1 MFATLKNKIKEETG
15 NEVPTL
21 PSVRSSQRYQRGA
34 LDSTSSISI
43 ESLSMFE
50 QKEAELCQLRTQFHD
65 IDSKY
70 NELTKRYSILQDD
83 FERLEKANELLEETV
98 KVSQVQK
105 ELIYE
110 EQDKI
115 QNLQAQE
122 IAKLKSLLNFR
133 EQEAL
138 DRLTVIKQTQQQL
151 DQMRIENKHL
161 RQAEAQ
167 REEIEDELEKLRH
180 SSQVEANNYKTS
192 LACLEE
198 ENRHL
203 LSKLNV
209 LEEARFNFTSN
220 ISNDEK
226 VTALVQ
232 ERKNLEQRLEE
243 AHIQLSDIK
252 SNWSAQ
258 NLALETQVSRL
269 SRQVAAEATEKR
281 KAITT
286 QDAHIEKVKE
296 LEFQLET
303 FQSEISQRDNKIKLL
318 EEEIDDLS
326 STLRDIRIEN
336 GEEITFMRSK
346 FKQYEEETSD
356 LKSRLTAADDRLN
369 DYIEKSEILVKSLKS
384 QLGEL
389 RDEYNSMSNSVENEK
404 KEKAT
409 ILLQNAEISQELSI
423 LKQELKNEAAEV
435 TELNE
440 CNQKLQQ
447 SLSECEC
454 ELIMLR
460 KKSDQFETLATE
472 EKSKNEI
479 IDELNKEMLE
489 KNKSIKLLKQRIAD
503 FKKTLQ
509 NEFKGSIN
517 QTNSCLDDKPRE
529 ICDLDG
535 KVNSLPEKITSPN
548 PPSNHVTVPSV
559 QNRSVV
565 MDEVNF
571 KYLKHVIL
579 KFLTSREVEA
589 RHLIRAVGTLLQ
601 LNQEE
606 EKLLHDTLSFRMSWF
621 GTRPESKFQNFI

>member
-15 NEVPTL
+15 NEVPNL
-21 PSVRSSQRYQRGA
+21 PVRTAQNRYQRGT
-34 LDSTSSISI
+34 LDSTSSVSI

-50 QKEAELCQLRTQFHD
+50 QKEAELSALRAQFND
-65 IDSKY
+65 ISCKY
-70 NELTKRYSILQDD
+70 NDLSKRYNILQDD
-83 FERLEKANELLEETV
+83 MERLEKANELLEESV

-105 ELIYE
+105 ELIYD

-122 IAKLKSLLNFR
+122 IAKLKNLLNFR

-151 DQMRIENKHL
+151 DHVKSENKQL
-161 RQAEAQ
+161 REMEAQ
-167 REEIEDELEKLRH
+167 REEIEDELERLRH
-180 SSQVEANNYKTS
+180 ASQMETNSYKTNM
-192 LACLEE
+192 ACLEE
-198 ENRHL
+198 QNRHL

-226 VTALVQ
+226 VNALIQ
-232 ERKNLEQRLEE
+232 ERKFLEQRLEE

-281 KAITT
+281 KAITS

-303 FQSEISQRDNKIKLL
+303 FQSEITQRDNKIKLL

-326 STLRDIRIEN
+326 GTLRDIRIEN
-336 GEEITFMRSK
+336 EEEITFMRSK
-346 FKQYEEETSD
+346 VKQFEQETTD
-356 LKSRLTAADDRLN
+356 LKTRLTASDDRLN
-369 DYIEKSEILVKSLKS
+369 DHIEKSEVLVRTLRS
-384 QLGEL
+384 QIAESK
-389 RDEYNSMSNSVENEK
+389 DECSAMSNMVEDEK

-423 LKQELKNEAAEV
+423 LKQELKGETAEV
-435 TELNE
+435 TELSE
-440 CNQKLQQ
+440 SNQKLQQ
-447 SLSECEC
+447 TLHECET
-454 ELIMLR
+454 ELSALR
-460 KKSDQFETLATE
+460 SRNEQLEVIASE
-472 EKSKNEI
+472 QKSKTEI
-479 IDELNKEMLE
+479 IDELNKDLAE
-489 KNKSIKLLKQRIAD
+489 KNKSIKLLKQRLAD

-509 NEFKGSIN
+509 NEFKGSVN
-517 QTNSCLDDKPRE
+517 HTTSCLDDNPSE
-529 ICDLDG
+529 TQNADG
-535 KVNSLPEKITSPN
+535 KTVSIPEKVDKPT
-548 PPSNHVTVPSV
+548 NHCTDNATK
-559 QNRSVV
+559 NRSVV

-601 LNQEE
+601 LSQDE

-621 GTRPESKFQNFI
+621 GTRPESKLHNFI